1 MVKIIKDLT
10 KDKPWKVIFS
20 FSIPMLLSMVF
31 QQIYSIVDSIIAG
44 NFINA
49 DALAAVGASAPI
61 TNIYIAIASG
71 LSMGC
76 SVIVSQIFGT
86 KHYTRLKSAISTSV
100 ITVAVAAVVFTVI
113 GIVTVNPFM
122 QILKTPENIFEDS
135 ALYLQIYV
143 WGIAFLFIYNAANA
157 VFTGLGDSKTPL
169 YFLIFSSVLNV
180 VLDILFVTT
189 FKMGVSGVAWATF
202 IAQGLAGILSMSWLI
217 VKLKKLPGEHKKY
230 KLFDVRILLNIFKI
244 GIPSILQQ
252 SFVSV
257 GQLFVQSLINS
268 FGSVVVAG
276 FTAGMKLNLFCIAV
290 VCMFGNALSSYTAQN
305 IGAGK
310 HKRVIDGT
318 KAALVMGVGIS
329 AMIMIA
335 FIGFGDK
342 FIELFVGGSGDP
354 EVIKVGT
361 EFLKIVSMFYLV
373 IPVKLVLDGVLRG
386 MGRMGGFM
394 AGTLLDLIARVA
406 FSFILAPI
414 FGYIGIWYS
423 WPIGWVIGT
432 IAVLIAYISIHKSL
446 RKGVGMTPLESVQH
460 S

>member
-1 MVKIIKDLT
+1 
-10 KDKPWKVIFS
+10 
-20 FSIPMLLSMVF
+20 MLLSMIF

-76 SVIVSQIFGT
+76 SVIVSQIYGT
-86 KHYTRLKSAISTSV
+86 KNYTRLKSAISTSI
-100 ITVAVAAVVFTVI
+100 ITVAVSSILFTII
-113 GIVTVNPFM
+113 GITTVDIFM
-122 QILKTPENIFEDS
+122 QLLKTPCNIFSDS
-135 ALYLQIYV
+135 ALYLKIYV

-157 VFTGLGDSKTPL
+157 IFTGLGDSKTPL

-180 VLDILFVTT
+180 FLDILFVTT
-189 FKMGVSGVAWATF
+189 FKMGVAGVAWATF
-202 IAQGLAGILSMSWLI
+202 IAQGLAGVLSMAWLM
-217 VKLKKLPGEHKKY
+217 VRLKKIPNEHKKY
-230 KLFDVRILLNIFKI
+230 KIYDKIILGKICKI

-276 FTAGMKLNLFCIAV
+276 FTAGMKLNVFCISV
-290 VCMFGNALSSYTAQN
+290 VTMFGNALSSFTAQN
-305 IGAGK
+305 MGAGK
-310 HKRVIDGT
+310 KKRVIDGL
-318 KAALVMGVGIS
+318 KATMIMGVSLS
-329 AMIMIA
+329 ALIMVA
-335 FIGFGDK
+335 FLGFGDK
-342 FIELFVGGSGDP
+342 FIELFVGGTGDNA
-354 EVIKVGT
+354 EVIKVGA
-361 EFLKIVSMFYLV
+361 EFLKVVSMFYLV
-373 IPVKLVLDGVLRG
+373 IPVKLVVDGVLRG

-406 FSFILAPI
+406 FSFILAPV

-423 WPIGWVIGT
+423 WPIGWIVGT
-432 IAVLIAYISIHKSL
+432 IVVLISYVFVHRELKSSSTTL
-446 RKGVGMTPLESVQH
+446 KTKEH
-460 S
+460 I